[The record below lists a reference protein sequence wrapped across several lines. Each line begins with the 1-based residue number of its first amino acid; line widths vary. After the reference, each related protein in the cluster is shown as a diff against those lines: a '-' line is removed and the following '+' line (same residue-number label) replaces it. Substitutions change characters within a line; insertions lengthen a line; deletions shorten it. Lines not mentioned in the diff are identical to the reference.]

1 MRNNRFINV
10 WFALIVILLGVI
22 AFRHDIT
29 PAYAAEASR
38 YDFEVIRVNEY
49 DLAAK
54 ITQETKAGWDP
65 VIVST
70 WAPAYPAQSIVVFR
84 KLK

>member
-1 MRNNRFINV
+1 MRNNRFTNV

-29 PAYAAEASR
+29 PAYAAQASR
-38 YDFEVIRVNEY
+38 YDFEVIRVNDG

-65 VIVST
+65 VIISM
-70 WAPAYPAQSIVVFR
+70 WAPAYPAQGVVVFQ
-84 KLK
+84 KLR